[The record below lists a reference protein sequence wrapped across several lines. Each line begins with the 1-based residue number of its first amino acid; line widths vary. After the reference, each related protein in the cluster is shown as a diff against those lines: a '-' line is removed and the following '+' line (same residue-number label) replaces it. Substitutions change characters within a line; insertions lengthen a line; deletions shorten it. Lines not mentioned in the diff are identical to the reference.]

1 MAQVQPTRRAEHAPD
16 ELAFK
21 IAADQW
27 GHISRRQALEC
38 GLTPRQIQ
46 QRTTRGGW
54 KTVHPGVYRL
64 PDAPVSW
71 KGRVQAALLW
81 AGPDALLCGR
91 TAAYLLG
98 LEGIEQPHDIDILT
112 TASTPVPGVRIHRRR
127 AGTTRRRNAGGFPAC
142 EVEQILI
149 QVAAE
154 LPARRVGMALD
165 SALRGRLTTVE
176 RVKQVVSM
184 PGNGRNGVAS
194 LRRLVAARD
203 ANDEKIRS
211 AFEAKMLQI
220 LRRMKGLKFTVDHPV
235 VVDGERFDLDFFV
248 PSGPLGIECHS
259 FWWHVTKQNDDVRRE
274 RKIRSAGIDLIY
286 FTWDDVTFDAAG
298 VERALW
304 ERLRGLCSGEST

>member
-38 GLTPRQIQ
+38 GLTRRQIQ

-64 PDAPVSW
+64 PGAPVSW

-112 TASTPVPGVRIHRRR
+112 TASTPYPECGS
-127 AGTTRRRNAGGFPAC
+127 TGGGLAPRDVAT
-142 EVEQILI
+142 
-149 QVAAE
+149 QVGSPLAK
-154 LPARRVGMALD
+154 
-165 SALRGRLTTVE
+165 S
-176 RVKQVVSM
+176 
-184 PGNGRNGVAS
+184 N
-194 LRRLVAARD
+194 
-203 ANDEKIRS
+203 RS
-211 AFEAKMLQI
+211 SS
-220 LRRMKGLKFTVDHPV
+220 R
-235 VVDGERFDLDFFV
+235 
-248 PSGPLGIECHS
+248 
-259 FWWHVTKQNDDVRRE
+259 
-274 RKIRSAGIDLIY
+274 
-286 FTWDDVTFDAAG
+286 
-298 VERALW
+298 
-304 ERLRGLCSGEST
+304 